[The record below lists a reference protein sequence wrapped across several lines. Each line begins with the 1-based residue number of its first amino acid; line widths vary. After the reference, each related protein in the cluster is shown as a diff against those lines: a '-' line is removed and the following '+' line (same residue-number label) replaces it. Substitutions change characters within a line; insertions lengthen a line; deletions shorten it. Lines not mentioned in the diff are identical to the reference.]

1 MRAVHQT
8 LGSLGPG
15 TQYQTRCTR
24 SHRGGQFI
32 NTHQHAV
39 DGLKISRNVL
49 LFVVYGRR
57 FKFPGGVRWVSL
69 RLALLP
75 FHSIDY
81 FEKQDVTVLSLY
93 HPFFIPACAHSG
105 SLREFPRLQLPR
117 VRVFSHTYILYILLT
132 LIYIT
137 PFFLLSHHFNT
148 GLHPAQNRGLPRSRS
163 KERSR
168 ASGRQHRSTIL
179 AWYVR
184 RRLFNFHII
193 L

>member
-1 MRAVHQT
+1 MCVCAQLT
-8 LGSLGPG
+8 
-15 TQYQTRCTR
+15 T
-24 SHRGGQFI
+24 QFI
-32 NTHQHAV
+32 HLHKQLLPLKELCWRRRPL
-39 DGLKISRNVL
+39 DGRAALIWRGLHYFYFNHRTDYFQQNDK
-49 LFVVYGRR
+49 GT
-57 FKFPGGVRWVSL
+57 VRWVSL
-69 RLALLP
+69 RLAAIPL
-75 FHSIDY
+75 II
-81 FEKQDVTVLSLY
+81 EKQDVTVLSLY

-117 VRVFSHTYILYILLT
+117 VRGFSHTYILYILYILLT

-163 KERSR
+163 KGRSR

>member
-1 MRAVHQT
+1 MYALSLPRSSSISTNSCFRLKNFVGVGARSTAALPSSGGACIIFILTTVLTTFAVRYK
-8 LGSLGPG
+8 G
-15 TQYQTRCTR
+15 T
-24 SHRGGQFI
+24 
-32 NTHQHAV
+32 
-39 DGLKISRNVL
+39 
-49 LFVVYGRR
+49 
-57 FKFPGGVRWVSL
+57 VRWVSL